1 MKQAIINYIRA
12 GYPGICLVSHE
23 EVRAEA
29 ELKEAAKATKH
40 GLYAWS
46 VTTGIIDTGT
56 GRSLGCEEA
65 LEAVMSISGLP
76 DNSVILLRD
85 FHLSLQDANPVLIRA
100 LKDALAQAKPKGKC
114 LVTLGCRKTL
124 PPELE
129 REFVT
134 VEMELPGKA
143 ELGRAL
149 DGICDSAKLVKPKD
163 QEREQILDSASGL
176 TTFEAENAFALSVV
190 SSKAVKAS
198 DVSRE
203 KANAIKNNGLLEVV
217 EASAGLEGIGGLAT
231 LKAWLLKRSGAF
243 GQKAREYGLP
253 VPKGMLIIGV
263 PGTGKS
269 LTAKATA
276 AVFGRPLLKLDAG
289 RLFGSLVGQSEGNLR
304 SAIQT
309 AEAIAPCVL
318 WIDELEK
325 AFAGSKSSGSSDGGT
340 GARVFGSFLSWLQE
354 KTSPVFVIATANDV
368 TQLPPELLRKGRWDE
383 LFFTDLPSIEER
395 QQIWAIQIT
404 KAGRKPSDFNLDGLA
419 TSSEGFTGAEIEQCV
434 TDSLYRAFAD
444 NREPK
449 TADMGTAAA
458 ETVPLSKLMGEQI
471 DGLRKWARGR
481 CRPAGVEAAGGE
493 DGVKRRIAA

>member
-1 MKQAIINYIRA
+1 MKQAIINYVRA
-12 GYPGICLVSHE
+12 GYPGIFVVSHE

-46 VTTGIIDTGT
+46 STSGIIDTDT
-56 GRSLGCEEA
+56 GRSMGGEDPM
-65 LEAVMSISGLP
+65 EAVMAVAGLP
-76 DNSVILLRD
+76 DNTILLLRD
-85 FHLSLQDANPVLIRA
+85 YHLSLNDAAPMLVRA
-100 LKDALAQAKPKGKC
+100 LKDALSHSKTKGKC
-114 LVTLGCRKTL
+114 LVILGCRRIL

-134 VEMELPGKA
+134 VEMSLPGRK
-143 ELGRAL
+143 ELGEVL
-149 DGICDSAKLVKPKD
+149 DGICTSAKIAKYKGE
-163 QEREQILDSASGL
+163 ERDQILDAASGL

-190 SSKAVKAS
+190 SNKAVTPRTVAT
-198 DVSRE
+198 E
-203 KANAIKNNGLLEVV
+203 KANSIKSNGLLEVV
-217 EASAGLEGIGGLAT
+217 ETSAGLEGIGGLET
-231 LKAWLLKRSGAF
+231 LKGWLLKRRDAF
-243 GQKAREYGLP
+243 GQKAKEYGLP

-340 GARVFGSFLSWLQE
+340 GARIFGTLLSWLSE

-395 QQIWAIQIT
+395 QQIWAIQIA

-434 TDSLYRAFAD
+434 TDALYRAFAD
-444 NREPK
+444 SREPK
-449 TADMGTAAA
+449 TADMTTAIC

-471 DGLRKWARGR
+471 SGLRNWAKGR
-481 CRPAGVEAAGGE
+481 CRMAAAEPAKESV
-493 DGVKRRIAA
+493 VRRIAA